1 MHQSCSDPALNSTSP
16 DPIQH
21 SIEYVMNQHREKK
34 SSGLKLSNCAQ
45 DNTAK
50 HLKQITVFT
59 LWKLSLASAT
69 THKSPKHQTPN
80 IQMFLSF
87 PEGQCERHTKDTW
100 WYKTVFSGY
109 LACQDLAMIGA
120 FNFIDWTESYR
131 VGRCFFQC
139 YKRTWPEIV
148 KKDGSPPKV
157 VRVRGSWSMWIESCL
172 FIWTT

>member
-21 SIEYVMNQHREKK
+21 SIEYVMYQQREKK
-34 SSGLKLSNCAQ
+34 SSRLKLSNCAQ

-59 LWKLSLASAT
+59 LWKLSPASAT

-87 PEGQCERHTKDTW
+87 PEGQCERHTKDT
-100 WYKTVFSGY
+100 YDDIRQFSVDTLLVRIWLWLVHSISLTELRATELEG
-109 LACQDLAMIGA
+109 ASFSVTKGHDL
-120 FNFIDWTESYR
+120 
-131 VGRCFFQC
+131 
-139 YKRTWPEIV
+139 K
-148 KKDGSPPKV
+148 
-157 VRVRGSWSMWIESCL
+157 
-172 FIWTT
+172 